1 MLGDD
6 IYVFQF
12 QSVKKNPVSGGMP
25 YKVYSDSLD
34 DIYTFIRQHNFE
46 INAAR
51 EAISIHPRSEF
62 NIIDSYVVKPFKFR
76 SNFRDGLFTILSTE
90 YFTDVIIEN
99 LASDL
104 IQTLMFGEAIFRTD
118 IEVFKTIIDNME
130 KLSYGPIVDFSL
142 IDTESTKLDKSALDK
157 CKIAQTI
164 RNRNKE
170 YCTKV
175 GCPTEDGP
183 ILEMQDSLSMDLLN
197 NDVSPIT
204 LEGYISGFTE
214 LMLDVFN

>member
-1 MLGDD
+1 MPNDD
-6 IYVFQF
+6 IYLFQF
-12 QSVKKNPVSGGMP
+12 QSVRKNTPSGMP
-25 YKVYSDSLD
+25 YKVYSNNLD
-34 DIYTFIRQHNFE
+34 DIYTFLRQHNFD
-46 INAAR
+46 ITAAK

-62 NIIDSYVVKPFKFR
+62 KIIDSYTLKPYKFR
-76 SNFRDGLFTILSTE
+76 SNFRKGAFTILSTE

-99 LASDL
+99 LSSDL

-118 IEVFKTIIDNME
+118 IEVFKTIVDNME
-130 KLSYGPIVDFSL
+130 KLAYGPIVDFSL
-142 IDTESTKLDKSALDK
+142 IDTESTKLDKTAFDK
-157 CKIAQTI
+157 CKMAQTI
-164 RNRNKE
+164 HARNKA
-170 YCTKV
+170 YCAKI

-214 LMLDVFN
+214 LMLDVFI